1 MDLSH
6 LNNIDETNPYNLSNF
21 TLHTNETNSRVNS
34 SFAKIAVPY
43 KYDYCVQCFENNK
56 ACKIYNPPA
65 ERIRKIK
72 LRMRYHNG
80 QLVNFGSSDYSFT
93 LEFTLYNAQQSKKYN
108 NYIPENNMF
117 T

>member
-1 MDLSH
+1 LAQ

-21 TLHTNETNSRVNS
+21 TLHTNETNSRVNA
-34 SFAKIAVPY
+34 SFAKISVPY
-43 KYDYCVQCFENNK
+43 KADLCAQCFENNR
-56 ACKIYNPPA
+56 AYKIYNPPA
-65 ERIRKIK
+65 ERMRKIK

-80 QLVNFGSSDYSFT
+80 QLVNFGGTDYSFT

-108 NYIPENNMF
+108 NYIPENNIF